1 MRNGGGGGGELQE
14 AAPASRSIMQRV
26 THATLL
32 HREPC
37 YASTGQGGPE
47 DLWRRRI
54 FAGNREI
61 RGIVA
66 VFIPTAS
73 PSSPPT
79 LLVSLL
85 RRAAEQLPK
94 QLASTR
100 HENIKM

>member
-1 MRNGGGGGGELQE
+1 MRNGGGGGGELEE

-73 PSSPPT
+73 PSPPSHAPCFIT
-79 LLVSLL
+79 PAGGG
-85 RRAAEQLPK
+85 AAAKAIGFDAPRK
-94 QLASTR
+94 Y
-100 HENIKM
+100 